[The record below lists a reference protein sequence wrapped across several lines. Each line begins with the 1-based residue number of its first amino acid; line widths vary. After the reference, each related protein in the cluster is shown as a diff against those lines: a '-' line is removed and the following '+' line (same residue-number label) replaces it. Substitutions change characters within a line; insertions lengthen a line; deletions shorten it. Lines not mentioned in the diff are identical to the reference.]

1 MPEHSILFK
10 NMYIRGDQY
19 ITDGCPI
26 FTSVVVDQTINLVV
40 GLSEL
45 RPIFSIPIV
54 IGIFNY

>member
-40 GLSEL
+40 ELSEL
-45 RPIFSIPIV
+45 RPIFSILIEA
-54 IGIFNY
+54 NHS